1 MKILVVGGGGREHAI
16 AWKLA
21 QSPKKP
27 ELFAAPGNAG
37 IASIAQCV
45 PLAAT
50 DIEGLKAFA
59 LEENIDLTV
68 VGPEQP
74 LVDGLVDAFEAAG
87 LRVFGPNGEAA
98 RFEGSKDF
106 TKAFLLR
113 HGIPTADYKTY
124 TDVTSALAEVGQFGY
139 PVVVKADGLAA
150 GKGVVI
156 AADEREAV
164 EALET
169 MMRGRAFGAAGTT
182 VVLERFLTGTEAS
195 VLCFC
200 DGETIVPMAP
210 AQDYKKA
217 QDGDAGLNTGG
228 MGTYCPSRIIDD
240 AMMARIQ
247 REILDPFVT
256 GIKADGMAFKGV
268 LFVGLMIDSD
278 IRVLEYNV
286 RFGDPETEV
295 VLPRLKND
303 LIDVFEATID
313 GRLHE
318 VTLQWDAQSTVCV
331 ILASGGYPEH
341 YEKGFAIEGLDAVS
355 GATVFHCGT
364 ALNGDAVVTNGGR
377 VLGVTAQAPT
387 LEMAR
392 AKAYEAAEKI
402 RFEGKY
408 NRSDIAL

>member
-355 GATVFHCGT
+355 DATVFHCGT

-392 AKAYEAAEKI
+392 AKAYEATEKI
-402 RFEGKY
+402 QFEGKY

>member
-200 DGETIVPMAP
+200 DGETIVPMVP

-341 YEKGFAIEGLDAVS
+341 YEKGFVIKGLDAVS
-355 GATVFHCGT
+355 DATVFHCGT
-364 ALNGDAVVTNGGR
+364 VLNGDAVVTNGGR

-402 RFEGKY
+402 QFEGKY

>member
-355 GATVFHCGT
+355 DATVFHCGT

-402 RFEGKY
+402 QFEGKY

>member
-87 LRVFGPNGEAA
+87 LRVFGPNEEAA
-98 RFEGSKDF
+98 QFEGSKDF
-106 TKAFLLR
+106 TKAFLMR

-402 RFEGKY
+402 QFEGKY

>member
-124 TDVTSALAEVGQFGY
+124 TDVTSALAEIGQFGY

-402 RFEGKY
+402 QFEGKY

>member
-106 TKAFLLR
+106 TKAFLMR

-240 AMMARIQ
+240 AMMVRIQ

-402 RFEGKY
+402 QFEGKY